1 MRVLKI
7 PAIPLFLVSIFPAV
21 MAQTTPELRHREES
35 GQSAQT
41 SAVKGVSTVPER
53 ASGEYALDES
63 GSVVQITIEHNRL
76 SGYVTK
82 MDGGTALTL
91 FFDHTTVDG
100 NRLTFD
106 TKIVHGMKYSFAGS
120 IVRGDAETATES
132 GFYKLAGDWTTYRG
146 NQRNT
151 LRVSLKSTPRME

>member
-1 MRVLKI
+1 MRELKI
-7 PAIPLFLVSIFPAV
+7 PAILSFLMCIFAAAV
-21 MAQTTPELRHREES
+21 AQTTQELRHRGES

-41 SAVKGVSTVPER
+41 GAVKGVSTIPEQ
-53 ASGEYALDES
+53 ASGEYALDEN

-106 TKIVHGMKYSFAGS
+106 TKTVHGMRYSFAGS
-120 IVRGDAETATES
+120 IVHGDAETAAKS
-132 GFYKLAGDWTTYRG
+132 GFYRLAGDWTTYRG
-146 NQRNT
+146 DQRNI
-151 LRVSLKSTPRME
+151 LHVSLKSTPRME